1 MSIKTIFTLSM
12 YWMYEFQ
19 DKIFLFVYLTS
30 ALMHYLAFFL
40 FNSFGFI
47 NIYFFFYIYPITNI
61 FKNKLHSS
69 SLRDI

>member
-1 MSIKTIFTLSM
+1 MLIKTIFTLSM

-47 NIYFFFYIYPITNI
+47 NIFFFYIYSITNI
-61 FKNKLHSS
+61 FKYKLHSS